1 MTEYEAAQL
10 SISEVMRVQGLM
22 GIGQTQSEL
31 IQNETVQYNTLVFG
45 YLLIAYFIG
54 EKMTRVQVTILN
66 IFYMATVSSSLFQ
79 LFFAGVAAISLGNSI
94 MALLPEGT
102 QSNPTAT
109 IEFLTL
115 GTSVAAGIVLTS
127 LYFMWSVRHS
137 SKQ

>member
-54 EKMTRVQVTILN
+54 DKLTRVQVTILN

-79 LFFAGVAAISLGNSI
+79 LFFAGAAGISLGKTM

-102 QSNPTAT
+102 QGNPTAT
-109 IEFLTL
+109 IEFLAL
-115 GTSVAAGIVLTS
+115 GTSVAAGIVITS
-127 LYFMWSVRHS
+127 LYFMWSVRHP
-137 SKQ
+137 KTE